1 MVHIEKFYYETMKL
15 FAKLDNWL
23 LLNECLKKKKKQL
36 WISQHK
42 TTATA
47 SQVLQY
53 KSLILYALWFCIRVT
68 DIRQYI
74 LGLLQMAQCN
84 FTPITSSPQC
94 IAQSHDS
101 KILSNQLLWELLEA
115 VSGLAIMGILRR
127 VHKSY
132 FSSVQI
138 TVLNGVLGSENMIN
152 QL

>member
-1 MVHIEKFYYETMKL
+1 M
-15 FAKLDNWL
+15 
-23 LLNECLKKKKKQL
+23 
-36 WISQHK
+36 
-42 TTATA
+42 
-47 SQVLQY
+47 
-53 KSLILYALWFCIRVT
+53 RVT
-68 DIRQYI
+68 DIRLYI

-115 VSGLAIMGILRR
+115 VSGPAIMGILRR
-127 VHKSY
+127 LHKSY